1 MSDTVKLIIEIPKD
15 YYEALSKT
23 KEIISSQRSGKTLMS
38 VIYSAVAKGT
48 PLDDVKDIIRDKKA
62 AETDVARE
70 YYNLGLGD
78 AINILDYVGKA
89 ESEDKE

>member
-1 MSDTVKLIIEIPKD
+1 MSDTVKLIIEIPKPM
-15 YYEALSKT
+15 YES
-23 KEIISSQRSGKTLMS
+23 IQNGIYCGTLYEELKNG
-38 VIYSAVAKGT
+38 I
-48 PLDDVKDIIRDKKA
+48 PLDDVKDIIRDKKT

>member
-1 MSDTVKLIIEIPKD
+1 MKLIIDIPDETYKEVIEGKD
-15 YYEALSKT
+15 TSNT
-23 KEIISSQRSGKTLMS
+23 N
-38 VIYSAVAKGT
+38 IYKAIENGI
-48 PLDDVKDIIRDKKA
+48 PLDDVKDIIRDKKM

>member
-1 MSDTVKLIIEIPKD
+1 MSDNIKLIIEIPKD
-15 YYEALSKT
+15 YYE
-23 KEIISSQRSGKTLMS
+23 IIKHEVYDNHYPYRPF
-38 VIYSAVAKGT
+38 VIIANGT
-48 PLDDVKDIIRDKKA
+48 PLDDVKDIIRDKKT

-89 ESEDKE
+89 ESEE

>member
-1 MSDTVKLIIEIPKD
+1 MKLIIDIPED
-15 YYEALSKT
+15 AL
-23 KEIISSQRSGKTLMS
+23 KEMRTEEFISIESLDTAIECIKN
-38 VIYSAVAKGT
+38 GT
-48 PLDDVKDIIRDKKA
+48 PLDDVKDIIRDKKT

-89 ESEDKE
+89 ESEDK

>member
-1 MSDTVKLIIEIPKD
+1 MSDTVKLVIEIPKKA
-15 YYEALSKT
+15 YKMCQAL
-23 KEIISSQRSGKTLMS
+23 EIYDDCIIGP
-38 VIYSAVAKGT
+38 IANGT
-48 PLDDVKDIIRDKKA
+48 PLDDVKDIIRDKKT

-70 YYNLGLGD
+70 YYNLGLSD

>member
-1 MSDTVKLIIEIPKD
+1 MKLIIDIPERIFD
-15 YYEALSKT
+15 TIQADEM
-23 KEIISSQRSGKTLMS
+23 ISREQLAILQMH
-38 VIYSAVAKGT
+38 ILNGT
-48 PLDDVKDIIRDKKA
+48 PLDDVKDIIRDKKT

-89 ESEDKE
+89 ESEE